1 LCGHGRRTLVKYHH
15 GTDQWFTD
23 HGRDVMRI
31 KSSKGMENRIL
42 ESSRYVKDPYCYKE
56 KWNEYF
62 GNSNEIHMEL
72 GMGKGDFII
81 GMASAC
87 PEINYIGV
95 ELYMV
100 VIARA
105 AGKLE
110 STSIGNIALVVDDI
124 MNIGEIVPSN
134 SIGRIYLNFLDPWPK
149 NRHEKRRCTSDK
161 YLAIYHDVLKA
172 SGQIHFKTDNSD
184 FYSYTLN
191 NLRNS
196 GFKVLLE
203 TTDLYGSENSAGN
216 IQTEYEKKFAAKG
229 EKIKKIVAANHP

>member
-1 LCGHGRRTLVKYHH
+1 
-15 GTDQWFTD
+15 
-23 HGRDVMRI
+23 MRI

-42 ESSRYVKDPYCYKE
+42 DSARYVKDPYRFKG

-62 GNSNEIHMEL
+62 GNDNEIHMEL

-81 GMASAC
+81 GMAAAD
-87 PEINYIGV
+87 PDINYIGV
-95 ELYMV
+95 ELYML

-124 MNIGEIVPSN
+124 INIREIVPQN

-161 YLAIYHDVLKA
+161 YLAIYHDVLKV
-172 SGQIHFKTDNSD
+172 SGQIHFKTDNYD
-184 FYSYTLN
+184 FYWYTLN
-191 NLRNS
+191 NFKNN
-196 GFKVLLE
+196 GFEILFE
-203 TTDLYGSENSAGN
+203 TTDLYGSDSCAGN

-229 EKIKKIVAANHP
+229 ETIKKLVAVKYP